1 MNHIN
6 SPAPVASASAPGQR
20 RVLVI
25 MAVLLL
31 ALLLGL
37 FRETALGMVHIW
49 TVSATFNH
57 AFLVPPIVAW
67 LIWRRRVE
75 LAAVAIRPAP
85 WVLLPMALTC
95 LLWLLADLADVGAAA
110 QFSLV
115 LLLTLTVVAIF
126 GHAMARVIAFPL
138 LFLFFAVPIGEFA
151 VPTLQEWTADVTV
164 AALRATGIPVYRD
177 GHQFI
182 IPSGVWSVIE
192 ACSGV
197 RYLIACVMVGTL
209 FAYLNYRSWKRR
221 LIFVAMAV
229 VVPILANWLR
239 AYTVVM
245 VGHLTGSPMILGV
258 DHTVYGWYL
267 FGVVVLVF
275 FMVGSKWAENDEPE
289 RALPAGGPMPDQPP
303 HLAAAVAAVVLVM
316 AVGAHAW
323 AWRLEPTG
331 PAPKPVVTLPDG
343 EATSSA
349 AEAALPW
356 APGFVNPRAE
366 FLRSY
371 QERGVE
377 IQVWLAYYAEQG
389 PDSKLVS
396 SMNHVVDPADHRWA
410 YHETGRVVAGDDV
423 PGFRQGTVRQGSA
436 PSLTETQRYRVW
448 HVYWIGGKWTTSQ
461 VQAKLW
467 QALQVL
473 LGRGDHGAVLVLS
486 TLQSP
491 DADATLAEFARTRL
505 AGIAAALDAARHTN
519 GLQASANPRGN
530 TP

>member
-1 MNHIN
+1 MNHIT
-6 SPAPVASASAPGQR
+6 SPTTLAAAPDQR
-20 RVLVI
+20 RALVA

-49 TVSATFNH
+49 TVSTTFNH

-67 LIWRRRVE
+67 LVWRRRAE
-75 LAAVAIRPAP
+75 LAAVPFRPAP
-85 WVLLPMALTC
+85 WVLLPMALIC

-115 LLLTLTVVAIF
+115 LLLTLTVVAIC
-126 GHAMARVIAFPL
+126 GHAVARVIAFPL

-177 GHQFI
+177 GNQFI

-221 LIFVAMAV
+221 LIFIAMAV

-239 AYTVVM
+239 AYTIVM
-245 VGHLTGSPMILGV
+245 VGHVTGSPMILGV

-275 FMVGSKWAENDEPE
+275 FMVGARWAEDDGPE
-289 RALPAGGPMPDQPP
+289 RALPPGGQLPDRLPR
-303 HLAAAVAAVVLVM
+303 HALAVAAGVLAM
-316 AVGAHAW
+316 AVGVHAW
-323 AWRLEPTG
+323 AWHLEPS
-331 PAPKPVVTLPDG
+331 APGSKPVVTLPDG
-343 EATSSA
+343 QATSSA
-349 AEAALPW
+349 SETSLPW

-371 QERGVE
+371 QAGGVD
-377 IQVWLAYYAEQG
+377 IQVWLAYYAVQG

-396 SMNHVVDPADHRWA
+396 SMNHVVDPADRRWA
-410 YHETGRVVAGDDV
+410 YHETGRTVTGPDV
-423 PGFRQGTVRQGSA
+423 PGFRQGTVRQGGA

-448 HVYWIGGKWTTSQ
+448 HAYWIGGKWTASPA
-461 VQAKLW
+461 QAKLW
-467 QALQVL
+467 QALEML

-505 AGIAAALDAARHTN
+505 GGIAAALDAARHTS
-519 GLQASANPRGN
+519 GLQASKNPRGN